1 MRTDGVFVALAV
13 LATAGCATLPPCP
26 ARGGPAWTEWTS
38 PHVVL
43 ETDLDEPDARAAL
56 HDLEELRSAV
66 LIAAWRRMPE
76 PRQRVTV
83 VAFRTDAER
92 RMFVPAGF
100 DAAIV
105 AAGAGQ
111 VFLVRSGAERD
122 ETVTHG
128 LVRALAHELGLA
140 GKALWFD
147 EGLARYLEHL
157 RIEDDRTMRY
167 GDVDPVLYRNVTRGR
182 LTSFENLWTA
192 PTAATRASFMAT
204 SWLAVHYLFN
214 REPERFLAFQRAL
227 LTTDDARAAW
237 NQAFPGLSFAA
248 MDDRLA
254 AYAFQ
259 GGTFAA
265 FETRLP
271 QVATEAEAA
280 PLADAQVHAL
290 RALLFATIEPRR
302 PDRARDEIAEA
313 RRADPADVT
322 AAYVERVTLGDAPTD
337 VELPKRL
344 IDKHPSNPIAWFL
357 LARAQA
363 RRHEN
368 AEARES
374 WEEFRRFGGE
384 PDLAVPIE
392 LRIAR
397 PD

>member
-1 MRTDGVFVALAV
+1 MLA
-13 LATAGCATLPPCP
+13 AAGCATLPPCP
-26 ARGGPAWTEWTS
+26 AHGGPAWTEWTS

-43 ETDLDEPDARAAL
+43 VTDLDEPDARTAL

-76 PRQRVTV
+76 PSQRITV

-100 DAAIV
+100 EGAVV

-128 LVRALAHELGLA
+128 LVRALAHELGIA
-140 GKALWFD
+140 GKTLWFD

-157 RIEDDRTMRY
+157 QLDDDRKLRY

-182 LTSFENLWTA
+182 LTDFENLWTA

-214 REPERFLAFQRAL
+214 REPERFLNFQRAL

-237 NQAFPGLSFAA
+237 NEAFPDLTFAA

-259 GGTFAA
+259 GGTFSA
-265 FETRLP
+265 FEIRLP
-271 QVATEAEAA
+271 RVATEAEAA

-290 RALLFATIEPRR
+290 RALLFAAIEPHREG
-302 PDRARDEIAEA
+302 RARDELAEA
-313 RRADPADVT
+313 RRADPTDVT
-322 AAYVERVTLGDAPTD
+322 AAYVERVTLGEAPTD
-337 VELPKRL
+337 VDLPKRL
-344 IDKHPSNPIAWFL
+344 VDNHPSNPIAWFL

-392 LRIAR
+392 LRLAR